1 MLGGK
6 EDYFMDRRT
15 PEEYSQHEPRL
26 FHCSNASGNFK
37 VEELLDFSQND
48 LVEED
53 VMILDT
59 HTNIFIWIG
68 INSVKQELVE
78 AEKLVINYLNSDPK
92 GRDTNIPVCKI
103 RQGCEPPT
111 FTGFFGAWE
120 PTGWENRTNFNKLT
134 EQMKE
139 DNPNMTFV
147 LVDHSSD
154 NIKPT
159 VYPLEVLLD
168 KEAALP
174 DDVDP
179 TLKELNLHDR
189 VFEKVFQMD
198 RQSYLALPLWK
209 QQNLKKAVGLY

>member
-1 MLGGK
+1 
-6 EDYFMDRRT
+6 
-15 PEEYSQHEPRL
+15 
-26 FHCSNASGNFK
+26 
-37 VEELLDFSQND
+37 
-48 LVEED
+48 
-53 VMILDT
+53 
-59 HTNIFIWIG
+59 
-68 INSVKQELVE
+68 
-78 AEKLVINYLNSDPK
+78 
-92 GRDTNIPVCKI
+92 
-103 RQGCEPPT
+103 
-111 FTGFFGAWE
+111 
-120 PTGWENRTNFNKLT
+120 
-134 EQMKE
+134 MKE

-159 VYPLEVLLD
+159 VYPLEVLLN